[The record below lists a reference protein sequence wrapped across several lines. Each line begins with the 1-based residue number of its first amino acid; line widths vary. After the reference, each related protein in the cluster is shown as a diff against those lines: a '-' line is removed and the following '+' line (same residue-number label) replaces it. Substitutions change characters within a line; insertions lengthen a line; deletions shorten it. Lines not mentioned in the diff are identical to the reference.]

1 MTTFKKIANRVST
14 TIKAG
19 SSINNTDD
27 PVIFNVTD
35 ASKLPAVSFYF
46 TVEKLTDNS
55 VYEIML
61 ATDVTGDQIT
71 ATREQDG
78 TTKQTFSAG
87 DLVQIRVISAHINDI
102 TTAIG
107 ALESSISNWDSA
119 YSHSQLTSGNPHN
132 VSAADVGLSNAVL
145 ASAVIDDN
153 VLVRGD
159 GGARGVQG
167 SGITIDDSN
176 NVSGITE
183 MSSQSLKI
191 NSFKKNAVGWKSIA
205 ANTTTNIAT
214 LTMTSG
220 SNTDLMVKIII
231 SGGENQE
238 ERGSICQVAS
248 FSGRSTLTPSQI
260 STTTTLWSQISSSV
274 PTITF
279 TPSDN
284 GVVTISI
291 TNPNATYALSWA
303 FDIEILSNENCNIT
317 LL

>member
-238 ERGSICQVAS
+238 ERGHGMAQKNSKVQE
-248 FSGRSTLTPSQI
+248 
-260 STTTTLWSQISSSV
+260 
-274 PTITF
+274 
-279 TPSDN
+279 
-284 GVVTISI
+284 GVC
-291 TNPNATYALSWA
+291 A
-303 FDIEILSNENCNIT
+303 EIRLR
-317 LL
+317 